1 MKKSS
6 HKVED
11 GKMVKIEVIA
21 EDKSVKDVN
30 IRGDFFLEPPEK
42 LEALEDKI
50 KGLNINS
57 TVEKVSGELKT
68 VEAELIGF
76 SHEDIGKAFR
86 KAVENSS
93 EDE

>member
-1 MKKSS
+1 MKKAS

-11 GKMVKIEVIA
+11 GKMVKIELDIDEEKV
-21 EDKSVKDVN
+21 EGVR

-42 LEALEDKI
+42 LEDIEESLEGLKLDSSIDK
-50 KGLNINS
+50 
-57 TVEKVSGELKT
+57 VAEKAEE

-76 SHEDIGKAFR
+76 SHTDIGNAFR
-86 KAVENSS
+86 KAVDE